1 MQRKSIIQGRLEFAS
16 PKSFEQMFKMYE
28 YRIDNFYKGEVLFK
42 DDVFEEDNLLMNIP
56 RLINMQEQKQW
67 DNTISLLEYLS
78 QFAIAGTMSAWLVHE
93 GKILQYA
100 VIEPDSDKAVV
111 QTFIKGQ
118 KLAEEIGKE
127 AEAIEALTKVIEKR
141 NSHAQAYERR
151 GFVNYIMGDYA
162 GALYDFNKCISYD
175 PSIPSA
181 YYWKARV
188 HMRQEQWQEALED
201 LDMAT
206 KKAIALQPVYW
217 KARRRKAY
225 CFINLGQL
233 EDAAKELR
241 LFTRR
246 KYEKDNPNYAYLR
259 ECLTTYA
266 DVLIKIDQ
274 PEDALEAIV
283 RALELKEQEEYVP
296 EQRLLMLRGLAKHK
310 LGEGGEDDLQRAA
323 DMGSDE
329 ATKIL
334 AELTA

>member
-16 PKSFEQMFKMYE
+16 EKSFNQMYKMYE
-28 YRIDNFYKGEVLFK
+28 YRIDNFYKNDILFK
-42 DDVFEEDNLLMNIP
+42 DDVFDDENLLINIP
-56 RLINMQEQKQW
+56 RLINIQEEKHW
-67 DNTISLLEYLS
+67 ENTIKLLEYLA
-78 QFAIAGTMSAWLVHE
+78 QFAIAGSISAWLVHE

-118 KLAEEIGKE
+118 KLASEIGKE
-127 AEAIEALTKVIEKR
+127 EEAIAALTRVIEKR

-188 HMRQEQWQEALED
+188 HMRQEQWEEALED
-201 LDMAT
+201 LDMTT

-225 CFINLGQL
+225 CYINLGQY
-233 EDAAKELR
+233 ENAAKELM
-241 LFTRR
+241 LFTKRN
-246 KYEKDNPNYAYLR
+246 YEKDNPNYAYLR
-259 ECLTTYA
+259 ECYA
-266 DVLIKIDQ
+266 KYAEVLIKLDR
-274 PEDALEAIV
+274 PEEALEAIV
-283 RALELKEQEEYVP
+283 KGIELTDQEEYAP
-296 EQRLLMLRGLAKHK
+296 EKRLLTLRGLAKHK
-310 LGEGGEDDLQRAA
+310 LGEGGQDDLQRAA
-323 DMGSDE
+323 ELGSDE
-329 ATKIL
+329 AEKLL
-334 AELTA
+334 AKLTA

>member
-16 PKSFEQMFKMYE
+16 EKSFEQMFKMYE
-28 YRIDNFYKGEVLFK
+28 YRIENFYKGEVLFK
-42 DDVFEEDNLLMNIP
+42 DDVFEEENLLINIP

-67 DNTISLLEYLS
+67 DNTLKLLEYLA
-78 QFAIAGTMSAWLVHE
+78 QFAIAGSMSAWLVHE

-100 VIEPDSDKAVV
+100 VIEPNSDKAVV

-118 KLAEEIGKE
+118 KLSEEIGKE
-127 AEAIEALTKVIEKR
+127 NEAIAALTKVIEKR

-188 HMRQEQWQEALED
+188 HMRQEQWEEALED
-201 LDMAT
+201 LDMTT

-225 CFINLGQL
+225 CYINLGQL
-233 EDAAKELR
+233 ENAAKELK
-241 LFTRR
+241 LFTNR
-246 KYEKDNPNYAYLR
+246 KYEEDNPNYAYLR
-259 ECLTTYA
+259 ECLATYA
-266 DVLIKIDQ
+266 DVLIKLDR
-274 PEDALEAIV
+274 PEEALEAIV
-283 RALELKEQEEYVP
+283 KGLELKEQEEYAP
-296 EQRLLMLRGLAKHK
+296 EKRLLTLRGLAKHK

-323 DMGSDE
+323 DLGSDE
-329 ATKIL
+329 AVKLL